1 LKLVTETMVVDGRAH
16 PPRGPWRPFLAAGS
30 ALAVVGLLGLA
41 ATAYVALRT
50 SPGLSLDSR
59 LLNAVSSTSLAQYP
73 LHSDLRGAARWSIL
87 VLALACVL
95 LALLRPR
102 LALWMGAVIVI
113 GGANVA
119 AQVLQQDVFTRS
131 VVDPGANGLPSRHM
145 TIALSVGLAAVLVA
159 PAAWRSIVAV
169 GVSAAATVVGVAL
182 VLGRWHRPSDVI
194 AAVFL
199 CMVWA
204 AVGLLIAGVIR
215 RRPAAPSRSAVA
227 PSPSTVAPSPS
238 TLAVVAALIGAWTV
252 GLLLVWWGARPP
264 AGLPDLGLAI
274 ISLGSI
280 GLACTVCVVVV
291 ARVAD
296 RHLG

>member
-1 LKLVTETMVVDGRAH
+1 VTETMVVDGRERPA
-16 PPRGPWRPFLAAGS
+16 RALLRPFLAAGS
-30 ALAVVGLLGLA
+30 VLAMVGLLGLA
-41 ATAYVALRT
+41 ATSYVALRT
-50 SPGLSLDSR
+50 SPGLSLDLR

-73 LHSDLRGAARWSIL
+73 LHSDLRGATRWSIL
-87 VLALACVL
+87 ALALACGL

-102 LALWMGAVIVI
+102 LGLWLGAVIVI
-113 GGANVA
+113 GGATLS
-119 AQVLQQDVFTRS
+119 AQVLQHDVFTRP
-131 VVDPGANGLPSRHM
+131 VGDPGANGLPSQHM
-145 TIALSVGLAAVLVA
+145 TVALSVGLAAVLVA
-159 PAAWRSIVAV
+159 PAAWRSIVV
-169 GVSAAATVVGVAL
+169 IGVSAAATLAGVAL

-204 AVGLLIAGVIR
+204 AVGLLIAGLIR
-215 RRPAAPSRSAVA
+215 RRTVAPSRS
-227 PSPSTVAPSPS
+227 TVAPGRS

>member
-16 PPRGPWRPFLAAGS
+16 PARGPWRPFLAAGS

-87 VLALACVL
+87 VLALACAL
-95 LALLRPR
+95 LALLRHR

-227 PSPSTVAPSPS
+227 PSPST
-238 TLAVVAALIGAWTV
+238 LAVVAALIGAWTV